1 MGGINKAIIVGNL
14 GDKPMLKHTGT
25 GSAVTNI
32 SVATSHGWN
41 DKQTNERIEKTEW
54 HRVSVFGPIA
64 ESVCKYLDKGSK
76 VYVEGKLQTRDWT
89 DNDGIKRYTTEIVIS
104 GYDAKIEFL
113 DRKGAVAPSEPAT
126 FPYEDM
132 SQYPEIPVPEV
143 TNEPPPKR
151 DDLDEDD
158 IPF

>member
-1 MGGINKAIIVGNL
+1 MAQG
-14 GDKPMLKHTGT
+14 
-25 GSAVTNI
+25 
-32 SVATSHGWN
+32 
-41 DKQTNERIEKTEW
+41 QRIW
-54 HRVSVFGPIA
+54 ANS